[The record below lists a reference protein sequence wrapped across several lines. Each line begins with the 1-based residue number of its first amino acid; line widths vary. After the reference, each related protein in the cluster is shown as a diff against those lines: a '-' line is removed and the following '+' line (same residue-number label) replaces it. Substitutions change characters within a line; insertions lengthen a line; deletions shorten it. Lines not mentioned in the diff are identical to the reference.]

1 MNNNSC
7 KPSLV
12 NKATV
17 NSLKQ
22 KAGDIAGAIS
32 KKKNMIFIM
41 LIVIGVLIGIT
52 YYIYTTFISGII
64 KDSNDIAGN
73 GGVEQPEEP
82 NTVNLYFLYAK
93 WCPFSK
99 KTKPI
104 FESVATEWEKKGEVN
119 GYTLTK
125 YLIEE
130 KDSARVAAG
139 STTEAMTEIMYFEDK
154 YLGGKQIE
162 GYPSIFVVKNG
173 TEVIEYNAKINK
185 VYLNEFIKQV
195 MK

>member
-1 MNNNSC
+1 MKDSSC

-12 NKATV
+12 NKEVINDLT
-17 NSLKQ
+17 Q
-22 KAGDIAGAIS
+22 KAGNIAAAIS
-32 KKKNMIFIM
+32 KKRNMIIIM
-41 LIVIGVLIGIT
+41 LIVIGVLVGIT

-73 GGVEQPEEP
+73 GGVDQPEEP
-82 NTVNLYFLYAK
+82 NTVNIYFMYAK

-104 FESVATEWEKKGEVN
+104 FESVAGEWEKKGEIN

-130 KDSARVAAG
+130 NEAAKVAADT
-139 STTEAMTEIMYFEDK
+139 TTEAITEIMYFEEK

-185 VYLNEFIKQV
+185 TYLNEFIKQV

>member
-1 MNNNSC
+1 MKDSSC

-12 NKATV
+12 NKEVV
-17 NSLKQ
+17 NDLTQ
-22 KAGDIAGAIS
+22 KAGNIAAAIS
-32 KKKNMIFIM
+32 KKRNMIIIM
-41 LIVIGVLIGIT
+41 LIVIGVLVGIT

-64 KDSNDIAGN
+64 KESNDIAGN
-73 GGVEQPEEP
+73 GGVDQPEEP
-82 NTVNLYFLYAK
+82 NTVNIYFMYAK

-104 FESVATEWEKKGEVN
+104 FESVVGEWEKKGEIN

-130 KDSARVAAG
+130 NEAARVAADT
-139 STTEAMTEIMYFEDK
+139 TTEAITEIMYFEEK

-162 GYPSIFVVKNG
+162 GYPSIYVVKNG

>member
-1 MNNNSC
+1 MKDSSC

-12 NKATV
+12 NKEVV
-17 NSLKQ
+17 NDLTQ
-22 KAGDIAGAIS
+22 KAGNIAAAIS
-32 KKKNMIFIM
+32 KKRNMIIIM
-41 LIVIGVLIGIT
+41 LIVIGVLVGIT

-64 KDSNDIAGN
+64 KESNDIAGN
-73 GGVEQPEEP
+73 GGVDQPEEP
-82 NTVNLYFLYAK
+82 NTVNIYFMYAK

-104 FESVATEWEKKGEVN
+104 FESVAGEWEKKGEIN

-130 KDSARVAAG
+130 NEAARVAADT
-139 STTEAMTEIMYFEDK
+139 TTEAITEIMYFEEK

-162 GYPSIFVVKNG
+162 GYPSIYVVKN
-173 TEVIEYNAKINK
+173 KNK
-185 VYLNEFIKQV
+185 EKLIF
-195 MK
+195 

>member
-1 MNNNSC
+1 MKDSSC

-12 NKATV
+12 NKEVV
-17 NSLKQ
+17 NDLTQ
-22 KAGDIAGAIS
+22 KAGNIAAAIS
-32 KKKNMIFIM
+32 KKRNMIIIM
-41 LIVIGVLIGIT
+41 LIVIGVLVGIT

-73 GGVEQPEEP
+73 GGVDQPEEP
-82 NTVNLYFLYAK
+82 NTVNIYFMYAK

-104 FESVATEWEKKGEVN
+104 FESVAGEWEKKGEIN

-130 KDSARVAAG
+130 NEAAKVAADT
-139 STTEAMTEIMYFEDK
+139 TTEAITEIMYFEEK

-185 VYLNEFIKQV
+185 TYLNEFIKQV